1 MYSYREFDEAE
12 WFTHFSKEY
21 GIELGTSPDA
31 PTLEN
36 ASLAKGYEY
45 ISIITTKVDAML
57 VQRFHDLGVRMISTR
72 TVGYDHIDLDKAREL
87 GMQVATPPILQ
98 LRGRLTLMLM
108 LMSYGK

>member
-1 MYSYREFDEAE
+1 MKVFVYSYREFDEAE

-87 GMQVATPPILQ
+87 GMQVATPPILPTAWQ
-98 LRGRLTLMLM
+98 TTP
-108 LMSYGK
+108 